1 MNCLNHKKFIPLIGN
16 NNYYHLIITSPHY
29 LTTTSPHYLVITSPY
44 HLITLLPLHLITLL
58 SLHLIT
64 SSPHHLITSS
74 PYYHFTSLP
83 HYHFT
88 LLSLH
93 LIIISPRHLIT
104 SLPYYH
110 FTSSPYYLMMIITL
124 HSTKQI
130 FEKIAHSSIMRLNK
144 NSMDKLFD
152 LMIMSFKHQILF
164 SNSPQQYLQITLNH
178 LESLRYMM
186 IHYSST
192 PDIITGPFKS
202 QISSPKIQKG
212 SIVIPLINNIISRI
226 IELYGNFSSLQWLSL
241 KQSLYLFFQGK
252 RIKISLFLQ
261 QNIQNLDGNFLF
273 ENNPKLPYGTEK
285 PGIVRSYDSN
295 NSIITNKF
303 ISEIGID
310 SIESNEILDKSSSL
324 GFNMFDNSCKPPPI
338 IFESTTELESAL
350 MTYIETKKSDKSDR
364 NKVSSSSSRSLSTA
378 KGIISLSF
386 LIIIII

>member
-1 MNCLNHKKFIPLIGN
+1 
-16 NNYYHLIITSPHY
+16 
-29 LTTTSPHYLVITSPY
+29 
-44 HLITLLPLHLITLL
+44 
-58 SLHLIT
+58 
-64 SSPHHLITSS
+64 
-74 PYYHFTSLP
+74 
-83 HYHFT
+83 
-88 LLSLH
+88 
-93 LIIISPRHLIT
+93 
-104 SLPYYH
+104 
-110 FTSSPYYLMMIITL
+110 
-124 HSTKQI
+124 
-130 FEKIAHSSIMRLNK
+130 MRLNK

-192 PDIITGPFKS
+192 PDTITGPFKS

-226 IELYGNFSSLQWLSL
+226 IGLYGNFSSLQWLSL

-310 SIESNEILDKSSSL
+310 SIESHEILDKSSSL

-338 IFESTTELESAL
+338 IFESSTELESAL
-350 MTYIETKKSDKSDR
+350 MTYIETKKSDKSDS

-378 KGIISLSF
+378 KGIIFLSF
-386 LIIIII
+386 LLTIIIISYLNLLLAEIHGLADVLGLGIRSVTSSSKDTKDSFKINLFPSNTFDSKGGSKGIDDIDDYEDNDAGFIHIDIDATADYKTIDKYMKDLDLDDDNDHKADGKYDDDDDDLLDLMDSIK